1 MELFVDNLG
10 MNFEGV
16 ARKDGKVFFVPNALP
31 GELIE
36 ARLVRDKK
44 KFAEAEL
51 EQIKKP
57 SPNRVQPFCPYY
69 ADCGGCDLQHVLY
82 EYALNEKRK
91 KVKETLNKV
100 GELDVSVDDTVPSD
114 DVYFYRN
121 KGAFP
126 ILNSKVGMFKKSS
139 HDLLDINQCFLMND
153 KIQAVFSLVKD
164 FVAQKNFKGY
174 DYSTNQ
180 GDLKY
185 LVVRSQENQT
195 LVCLVATRKID
206 NLGELFNILKE
217 KFENVGLYLNIN
229 TQKNSTILGG
239 EYIHIGGIKT
249 INLNE
254 YGINYSIDVASFLQV
269 NPNVK
274 DKIYRKILK
283 EVEGEN
289 LVDAYA
295 GAGLLS
301 AMVSKKAKQVFS
313 VEIVKQ
319 ASENAKKLVKLNN
332 ISNMTVINGDCTQ
345 ELPKLAK
352 NLDKFTLV
360 LDPARVGCSEKV
372 IEVAKRAEKI
382 IYLSCNPIA
391 LAKDLKMLK
400 NSHEIMSCTPYDMFA
415 QTKHV
420 EVLTVLKRKK

>member
-51 EQIKKP
+51 EEIKKP
-57 SPNRVQPFCPYY
+57 SQNRIQPFCPYY
-69 ADCGGCDLQHVLY
+69 AECGGCDLQHVLY
-82 EYALNEKRK
+82 EYALKEKSK
-91 KVKETLNKV
+91 KVKETLTKV
-100 GELDVSVDDTVPSD
+100 GEIDVAVEETVPSD
-114 DVYFYRN
+114 EVYFYRN

-126 ILNSKVGMFKKSS
+126 IVGAKVGMFKKSS
-139 HDLLDINQCFLMND
+139 HELLDINQCFLMND

-164 FVAQKNFKGY
+164 FVAQKDFKGY

-206 NLGELFNILKE
+206 ISELFYVLRE

-229 TQKNSTILGG
+229 SQKNSTILG
-239 EYIHIGGIKT
+239 ETYIHIGGIKE
-249 INLNE
+249 INLTE
-254 YGINYSIDVASFLQV
+254 YGINYSIDVASFLQI

-274 DKIYRKILK
+274 DKIYKKILD

-289 LVDAYA
+289 VVDAYA

-301 AMVSKKAKQVFS
+301 AMISRKARQVYS
-313 VEIVKQ
+313 IEIVKQ
-319 ASENAKKLVKLNN
+319 ASENAKKLVELND

-352 NLDKFTLV
+352 SFDKFTLV

-372 IEVAKRAEKI
+372 IDVAKRAEKI
-382 IYLSCNPIA
+382 VYLSCNPIA

-400 NSHEIMSCTPYDMFA
+400 DSHEIVSCTPYDMFA